1 MAAMHKLTSPSALI
15 LVAIGISVA
24 AIAVLIAFPTDL
36 HAWRVASWTL
46 VAALAALLV
55 LVVASACILAT
66 NRAARTWQRIASF
79 LIGLGC
85 LVTVA
90 VGAI

>member
-15 LVAIGISVA
+15 LVAIGISV
-24 AIAVLIAFPTDL
+24 IAVLIAFPTDL